1 MTSSEILEIAQ
12 NLNSLKPLKKEQIL
26 LNSTKENPKIFSKIN
41 DLINEYSDI
50 TINLPI
56 MKLLAPSKLSRAKKT
71 PRPQNLFILY
81 RRNLSKGLCKIN
93 PKSVGKSSQVAS
105 LLWKS
110 ISEREREFWRQLSI
124 IAKEKHNTIYSDYKY
139 EPNKKKK
146 RNRYKVSSKKINRKD
161 NPQIFINTLP
171 GKRIFKKFLY
181 NRFYTFIKNFFKMF
195 RISDLS
201 PYVNEPSTTILKNEQ
216 IHSLTQNLGKI
227 LNLFLTSFFCK
238 IQNELILNFLLK
250 AQNMLPS
257 VPSQQQHPQHLQ
269 HPYPQPYPQL
279 QQQQPIDPCYV
290 PIELPHYYYQP
301 ALTVI
306 PTIPTISHPQFVITS
321 PTVGNELYNTSYDLS
336 SSVNPDP
343 LLLNLLNYDDSFN
356 YNYYYYYS

>member
-146 RNRYKVSSKKINRKD
+146 RNRYKVSSKKMNRKD

-171 GKRIFKKFLY
+171 
-181 NRFYTFIKNFFKMF
+181 
-195 RISDLS
+195 DLS

-216 IHSLTQNLGKI
+216 IHSLTQNL
-227 LNLFLTSFFCK
+227 
-238 IQNELILNFLLK
+238 

-257 VPSQQQHPQHLQ
+257 VPSQQQHPQYPQ

-306 PTIPTISHPQFVITS
+306 PSIPTISHPQFVITS

>member
-41 DLINEYSDI
+41 DLINEYNDI

-124 IAKEKHNTIYSDYKY
+124 IAKEKHNSIYSDYKY

-161 NPQIFINTLP
+161 TSQIFINTLP
-171 GKRIFKKFLY
+171 
-181 NRFYTFIKNFFKMF
+181 
-195 RISDLS
+195 DLS

-216 IHSLTQNLGKI
+216 IHSLTQNLGK
-227 LNLFLTSFFCK
+227 LFFDSFF
-238 IQNELILNFLLK
+238 L
-250 AQNMLPS
+250 
-257 VPSQQQHPQHLQ
+257 
-269 HPYPQPYPQL
+269 
-279 QQQQPIDPCYV
+279 
-290 PIELPHYYYQP
+290 
-301 ALTVI
+301 
-306 PTIPTISHPQFVITS
+306 
-321 PTVGNELYNTSYDLS
+321 
-336 SSVNPDP
+336 
-343 LLLNLLNYDDSFN
+343 
-356 YNYYYYYS
+356 

>member
-1 MTSSEILEIAQ
+1 MTSNEILEIAQ

-41 DLINEYSDI
+41 DLINEYNDI

-171 GKRIFKKFLY
+171 
-181 NRFYTFIKNFFKMF
+181 
-195 RISDLS
+195 DLS

-216 IHSLTQNLGKI
+216 IHSLTQNL
-227 LNLFLTSFFCK
+227 
-238 IQNELILNFLLK
+238 

-257 VPSQQQHPQHLQ
+257 VPSQQQHPQYPQ

>member
-1 MTSSEILEIAQ
+1 MTSNEILEIAQ

-41 DLINEYSDI
+41 DLINEYNDI

-171 GKRIFKKFLY
+171 
-181 NRFYTFIKNFFKMF
+181 
-195 RISDLS
+195 DLS

-216 IHSLTQNLGKI
+216 IHSLTQNL
-227 LNLFLTSFFCK
+227 
-238 IQNELILNFLLK
+238 
-250 AQNMLPS
+250 
-257 VPSQQQHPQHLQ
+257 
-269 HPYPQPYPQL
+269 
-279 QQQQPIDPCYV
+279 
-290 PIELPHYYYQP
+290 ELPHYYYQP

-336 SSVNPDP
+336 KIE
-343 LLLNLLNYDDSFN
+343 LLVISIKL
-356 YNYYYYYS
+356 